1 MNVNTIVTISI
12 SIKDNLSRVI
22 FPTEHSLNLLMLTEK
37 MISTKQDVYSIIKQI
52 LRQEQEKETNYE
64 KNTIYKYENSCVFKW

>member
-37 MISTKQDVYSIIKQI
+37 MLSTKQDVYSIIKQI

>member
-37 MISTKQDVYSIIKQI
+37 MLSTKQDVYSIIKQI

-64 KNTIYKYENSCVFKW
+64 KNAIYKYE